1 MSNLWGAVGLLDLLD
16 IAVVAFLIYRLLVAV
31 RGTRAIQVLGGL
43 LLLAG
48 LYGLS
53 RTLDLSTVNWI
64 LEKFSFYLVLAVI
77 ILFQE
82 DIRRALARFGNPL
95 IGAGLRREQL
105 STYQTV
111 ARACFRLADQGV
123 GALIAVE
130 RTASLEDLEPEAVV
144 VDGTLSEEL
153 LVAIFQRTSP
163 IHDGA
168 ALLREDRVWLAGVFL
183 PLSVR
188 TGLDPRFGTRH
199 RAALGLTERT
209 DSLVFVVSEERRAV
223 AISFRGEIHQVDSP
237 DELRLK
243 VQELLAVEQVD
254 VTAPTGFGAG
264 ETGENA
270 LPSDSLTHSS
280 SPKPS
285 TTVASSVASMLGVD
299 LAQAPPLE
307 PPTGAP
313 DNAEE
318 EATPEQD
325 VPLVALPGDEE

>member
-1 MSNLWGAVGLLDLLD
+1 LDLLD
-16 IAVVAFLIYRLLVAV
+16 IVVVAFLIYRLLVSV
-31 RGTRAIQVLGGL
+31 RGARAIQVLGGL

-53 RTLDLSTVNWI
+53 RTLELSTVNWI

-82 DIRRALARFGNPL
+82 DLRRALARFGNPL

-105 STYQTV
+105 STYQAV

-130 RTASLEDLEPEAVV
+130 RRASLDDFEPEAAMI
-144 VDGTLSEEL
+144 DAALSEEL
-153 LVAIFQRTSP
+153 LVAIFQRLSP

-168 ALLREDRVWLAGVFL
+168 VLLRDDRVWLAGVFL

-199 RAALGLTERT
+199 RAGIGLTEQT
-209 DSLVFVVSEERRAV
+209 DSLVFVVSEERRSV
-223 AISFRGEIHQVDSP
+223 AIAFHGEIHQVESP

-243 VQELLAVEQVD
+243 VQELLAVERVE
-254 VTAPTGFGAG
+254 VTAPIGFGATDSG
-264 ETGENA
+264 EQVPVSPGSV
-270 LPSDSLTHSS
+270 PSRLVSAVGREGDSEEPESLL
-280 SPKPS
+280 
-285 TTVASSVASMLGVD
+285 VGID
-299 LAQAPPLE
+299 LSQAPAMSPSELVPSVPSE
-307 PPTGAP
+307 DAVEG
-313 DNAEE
+313 
-318 EATPEQD
+318 
-325 VPLVALPGDEE
+325 PLVSLPGDEE